1 MTFEETITKLNAMKL
16 HAMASSLK
24 ERMARGD
31 HRDLSVD
38 EVIGLIVDDEWMSR
52 ESRKLTRRLQAAKF
66 KMSATM
72 ENIDYQFKRGLVK
85 SKMLNLAAMQWVG
98 HHQDVLIIGPTGVGK
113 SFLAQ
118 ALGHH
123 ACMRGYTVH
132 YIRASKLLHQFQ
144 LSHADGSFGH
154 LLARLVKFDILIID
168 DWGIGTLKDQERRDM
183 LDLIEERSE
192 IKSTIIT
199 SQLPVDH
206 WHEFIGDETI
216 ADAICDRLAHRAYR
230 LELEGESIRKVGVDK
245 MIEL

>member
-16 HAMASSLK
+16 HTMASSLK
-24 ERMARGD
+24 ERLARGD
-31 HRDLSVD
+31 HQDLSVD
-38 EVIGLIVDDEWMSR
+38 EVVGLIVDDEWMSR
-52 ESRKLTRRLQAAKF
+52 ERRKLTRRLQVAKF
-66 KMSATM
+66 KMPATM
-72 ENIDYQFKRGLVK
+72 ENIDYQLKRGLVK
-85 SKMLNLAAMQWVG
+85 SKMLNLATLQWAK
-98 HHQDVLIIGPTGVGK
+98 HHQDVLIIGSTGVGK

-123 ACMRGYTVH
+123 ACIMGHTVH
-132 YIRASKLLHQFQ
+132 YIRASNLLHQCQ

-154 LLARLVKFDILIID
+154 LLARMVKFDILIID
-168 DWGIGTLKDQERRDM
+168 DWGIGTLKGQERRDM
-183 LDLIEERSE
+183 LDLIEERTE

-230 LELEGESIRKVGVDK
+230 LDLEGESIRKVRAGK
-245 MIEL
+245 IQEL

>member
-1 MTFEETITKLNAMKL
+1 MTLEETIKKLGAMKL

-24 ERMARGD
+24 ERLSRGD
-31 HRDLSVD
+31 HCDLSVD
-38 EVIGLIVDDEWMSR
+38 EMIGLIVDDEWMSR
-52 ESRKLTRRLQAAKF
+52 ERRKLTRRLQVAKF
-66 KMSATM
+66 KIPATM
-72 ENIDYQFKRGLVK
+72 ENIDYQLRRGLVK
-85 SKMLNLAAMQWVG
+85 SKMLNLAALQWVG

-123 ACMRGYTVH
+123 ACMRGHSVH
-132 YIRASKLLHQFQ
+132 YIRASNLLHQYQ
-144 LSHADGSFGH
+144 LSHADGSFGQI
-154 LLARLVKFDILIID
+154 LARLVKFDILIID
-168 DWGIGTLKDQERRDM
+168 DWGIGTLKGQERRDM
-183 LDLIEERSE
+183 LDLIEDRSE

-230 LELEGESIRKVGVDK
+230 LDLEGESIRKTLAGK
-245 MIEL
+245 MQET